1 MSDVKIYRPF
11 MSILPQRID
20 IMHLS
25 LSVLTFLFLLG
36 GGGGEGR
43 QARGEDLIDTAS
55 PVVPVLSVHVLPA
68 SGWDVLLWIRKL

>member
-1 MSDVKIYRPF
+1 

-20 IMHLS
+20 VMHLS
-25 LSVLTFLFLLG
+25 LSVLAFRFFLWG
-36 GGGGEGR
+36 GGGGTGR

-68 SGWDVLLWIRKL
+68 LGWGCFIVD